1 MPKYAV
7 TTNEELRKLC
17 IKHRWFYHGTND
29 QYEKMFQ
36 ANEEGV
42 SVEEIATIIWL
53 CSDHNKDFILY
64 ILKQTHIEY
73 LKSISSDMPCSE

>member
-1 MPKYAV
+1 MKKIAV
-7 TTNEELRKLC
+7 TTNEELRNLC
-17 IKHRWFYHGTND
+17 IKHHWFEHGTNS
-29 QYEKMFQ
+29 QYEKLMQ
-36 ANEEGV
+36 ANAEGV

-53 CSDHNKDFILY
+53 CSDHNKEFILY

>member
-1 MPKYAV
+1 MKKYAV

-36 ANEEGV
+36 ANVEGV
-42 SVEEIATIIWL
+42 SVEEIAAIIWV
-53 CSDHNKDFILY
+53 CSDSNKDFILY
-64 ILKQTHIEY
+64 TLKQAHREY
-73 LKSISSDMPCSE
+73 LESVAEHQE